1 MGVDKTLKALKTIGK
16 IFLYFVIIIFIII
29 LIGAGIIWGYQK
41 YKHHQLAKE
50 LDALPMDES
59 LSDESVFQDSMDE
72 KLGDNEM
79 TVEEKLELGL
89 SPYKTDTS
97 GNGLS
102 DDEAVEKGLDPK
114 KFSTADDGISDYVKI
129 EEGLDPKEE
138 IDPKDIEEFTIEDED
153 LGTTLKTD
161 DLNAKY
167 FSTVENYEQDELDE
181 IYQPV
186 RDPIRVHNY
195 DGEMVVDMPDG
206 EDKDISAYYFNL
218 EEGEMEK
225 VKKQKWINNAMEL
238 NIDKND
244 PIYFFDDD
252 LLDDIGDYYYFRIS
266 PYIFGPGYDHKLF
279 IFKQGLF
286 TDDLFEEEKI
296 DNDDYGVVE
305 ISKAE
310 ISYIYSLFLDGLFKL
325 LDTIFQPLDGMDE
338 NIYTNIWLDY
348 GKIEGTPDSVQYHVM
363 PWLYEDNS
371 EEDENELETENENSK
386 KVIDTG
392 FRPDQHAFL
401 FGNMKTTV
409 APGGVCAGISRT
421 TERVFNDQEIK
432 SERTHESDK
441 DDFDGLHYDI
451 TGNEDDYPFLKDGQL
466 FDYTFTDGMISHLTE
481 DEYMD
486 GDLEI
491 DAGMLSEP
499 DQSLIQLLETQ
510 WGIAN
515 DKIFDNQPFH
525 MHADPI
531 LDEVEEH
538 LADGQIVLAAFTGN
552 EAGHSVSIYK
562 MEYDRYDDNLIRL
575 YVYDPNLPYEKL
587 TKEYDREEVYIEI
600 NKMENELIPNQGFF
614 EYTYH
619 PFEDLDSDYGY
630 SDQNQNSMLL
640 YHNDKPIDK

>member
-1 MGVDKTLKALKTIGK
+1 GVDKTLKALKTIGK

-138 IDPKDIEEFTIEDED
+138 IDSKDIEEFTIE
-153 LGTTLKTD
+153 
-161 DLNAKY
+161 
-167 FSTVENYEQDELDE
+167 
-181 IYQPV
+181 
-186 RDPIRVHNY
+186 
-195 DGEMVVDMPDG
+195 G

-286 TDDLFEEEKI
+286 T
-296 DNDDYGVVE
+296 
-305 ISKAE
+305 
-310 ISYIYSLFLDGLFKL
+310 
-325 LDTIFQPLDGMDE
+325 
-338 NIYTNIWLDY
+338 
-348 GKIEGTPDSVQYHVM
+348 
-363 PWLYEDNS
+363 
-371 EEDENELETENENSK
+371 
-386 KVIDTG
+386 
-392 FRPDQHAFL
+392 
-401 FGNMKTTV
+401 
-409 APGGVCAGISRT
+409 
-421 TERVFNDQEIK
+421 
-432 SERTHESDK
+432 
-441 DDFDGLHYDI
+441 
-451 TGNEDDYPFLKDGQL
+451 
-466 FDYTFTDGMISHLTE
+466 
-481 DEYMD
+481 
-486 GDLEI
+486 
-491 DAGMLSEP
+491 
-499 DQSLIQLLETQ
+499 
-510 WGIAN
+510 
-515 DKIFDNQPFH
+515 
-525 MHADPI
+525 
-531 LDEVEEH
+531 
-538 LADGQIVLAAFTGN
+538 
-552 EAGHSVSIYK
+552 
-562 MEYDRYDDNLIRL
+562 
-575 YVYDPNLPYEKL
+575 
-587 TKEYDREEVYIEI
+587 
-600 NKMENELIPNQGFF
+600 
-614 EYTYH
+614 
-619 PFEDLDSDYGY
+619 
-630 SDQNQNSMLL
+630 
-640 YHNDKPIDK
+640 